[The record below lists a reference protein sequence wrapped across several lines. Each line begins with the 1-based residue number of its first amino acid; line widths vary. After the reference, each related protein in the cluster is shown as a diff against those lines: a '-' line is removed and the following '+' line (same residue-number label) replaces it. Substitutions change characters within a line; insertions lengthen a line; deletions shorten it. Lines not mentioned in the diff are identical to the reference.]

1 MTAKTQKYY
10 LVLGFSFSIFT
21 RHHLAALK
29 WRFKRWSFKTY
40 KYMVRTVHM
49 TIYKAKMSLISKWV
63 QMMAEPGPCM
73 SCGSSYRLAK
83 SSYAYFTKDD
93 YWGSVLEGTPIS
105 RIHFDGVKYRA
116 CVQSCSEWVEVSSDI
131 PFLYALEPSQIASMC
146 YHTIDK
152 PNKNSH
158 LPKGKTCVVYLS
170 GQEVAV
176 LQAIDM
182 HSMQNAVK
190 TAIRSIRI
198 S

>member
-29 WRFKRWSFKTY
+29 WQFKRFLFKSY
-40 KYMVRTVHM
+40 KYMVHQVKM
-49 TIYKAKMSLISKWV
+49 TIYKTKMTLISKWI
-63 QMMAEPGPCM
+63 QMLAEPGPCM
-73 SCGSSYRLAK
+73 SCGNSYRLAK
-83 SSYAYFTKDD
+83 SSYAHFTKDD
-93 YWGSVLEGTPIS
+93 YWGSILEGTPIS
-105 RIHFDGVKYRA
+105 RINFDGSKYKA
-116 CVQSCSEWVEVSSDI
+116 CVQSCGEWVEISSDI
-131 PFLYALEPSQIASMC
+131 PFLYTLEPSQMASMC
-146 YHTIDK
+146 YHNIEK
-152 PNKNSH
+152 PNKHAH

-176 LQAIDM
+176 LQAIDA